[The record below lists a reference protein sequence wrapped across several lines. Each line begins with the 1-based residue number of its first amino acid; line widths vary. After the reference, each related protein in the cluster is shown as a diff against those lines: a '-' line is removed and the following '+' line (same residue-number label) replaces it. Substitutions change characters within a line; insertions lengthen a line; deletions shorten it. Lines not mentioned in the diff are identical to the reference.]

1 MTTTKTKKS
10 VQLSVGGIILIAII
24 ALCVSMFAVERID
37 SGQTGIIVNL
47 AGSERGVD
55 DAKVETGWVFYNRF
69 TKQLFK
75 GSLSIAEEDNFGILT
90 FDVIFN
96 RWVGIEDRTLLVLNV
111 EWLIVNDLCKCRIF
125 E

>member
-55 DAKVETGWVFYNRF
+55 DAKVETG
-69 TKQLFK
+69 
-75 GSLSIAEEDNFGILT
+75 
-90 FDVIFN
+90 
-96 RWVGIEDRTLLVLNV
+96 
-111 EWLIVNDLCKCRIF
+111 
-125 E
+125 